1 VYCRRRGRPAAKR
14 FDEDGMSDRTPITDR
29 GVEGRVT
36 GYGDRVVAQGDS
48 ASRPPAGTATAPGVP
63 ASAPT
68 KAAAQPAIVTVTIY
82 DPKGRLKG
90 KVAAGVIAR
99 LVRDLNAITRPGLPA
114 DHLLKQLG
122 IRIEIRHLMRMS
134 TSNER
139 FTTGTLDF
147 PIYILNGHTSDATSA
162 KEIRDLMLDHGIK
175 DAGRARGQFND
186 ADAAWKDANIEGMG
200 IQPLEG
206 YKKVG
211 FIKGDN
217 VAKVA
222 KDFEAAFTNV
232 IKHEFGHMCNI
243 LGHSGTGVMRE
254 GIRLAGGYLD
264 YTDSNRGIILTEL
277 ATLKT
282 VPAAVLQQRYER
294 ANP

>member
-1 VYCRRRGRPAAKR
+1 
-14 FDEDGMSDRTPITDR
+14 MSDRSPITDR

-36 GYGDRVVAQGDS
+36 GYGDRAVAQGDT
-48 ASRPPAGTATAPGVP
+48 ASRPPAGTAAAPGVP
-63 ASAPT
+63 ASAPA
-68 KAAAQPAIVTVTIY
+68 KAAPQPAIVTITIY
-82 DPKGRLKG
+82 DPKSRLKG
-90 KVAAGVIAR
+90 KVAAGIIAR

-134 TSNER
+134 TPDER
-139 FTTGTLDF
+139 YTTGRLDF
-147 PIYILNGHTSDATSA
+147 PIYILNAHTSDATSA
-162 KEIRDLMLDHGIK
+162 KEIRELMLDHGIR
-175 DAGRARGQFND
+175 DAGRGRGQFND
-186 ADAAWKDANIEGMG
+186 ADEAWKDANTEGIG

-217 VAKVA
+217 VMKVA
-222 KDFEAAFTNV
+222 KDMEAGFTNV
-232 IKHEFGHMCNI
+232 LKHEFGHMCNI
-243 LGHSGTGVMRE
+243 LGHSSTGVMHK

-282 VPAAVLQQRYER
+282 ISAALLQQRYER